1 MASVHALIDI
11 LRILAWPVTVLI
23 LAFVFHDRV
32 SALLKRV
39 SSVGYGDLSVDFDR
53 LMAPAERALAR
64 SPGLSIQPSQSSRRL
79 RLQQLAD
86 QAPRAAILEAWADLA
101 ETRAASQTPSAG
113 SNAVDQEAI
122 DALTEA
128 RNHAL
133 ASGDDEIA
141 VGQAQRYVALAHQ
154 AALACQPHSEAPC

>member
-1 MASVHALIDI
+1 MHALIDI
-11 LRILAWPVTVLI
+11 LRILAWPVTVLV
-23 LAFVFHDRV
+23 LAFAFHDRV

-39 SSVGYGDLSVDFDR
+39 SSIGYGDLSVDFDR
-53 LMAPAERALAR
+53 LMASAERVLAE
-64 SPGLSIQPSQSSRRL
+64 SPERIVQPSQSLRL
-79 RLQQLAD
+79 QRLQQLAD
-86 QAPRAAILEAWADLA
+86 QAPRAAVLEAWADLA
-101 ETRAASQTPSAG
+101 EARAASETQSAYPDAVDE
-113 SNAVDQEAI
+113 NAV

-133 ASGDDEIA
+133 ASSDDDIA